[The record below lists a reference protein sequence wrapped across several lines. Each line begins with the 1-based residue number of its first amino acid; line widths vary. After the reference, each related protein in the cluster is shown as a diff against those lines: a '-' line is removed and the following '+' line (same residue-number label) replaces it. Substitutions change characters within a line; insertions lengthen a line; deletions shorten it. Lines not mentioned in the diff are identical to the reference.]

1 MIAGYDLWFWTML
14 VLGGLSFLICLVQFL
29 RGREPD
35 DFSQGSVLV
44 LEAFLVV
51 YLIGSIVM
59 QIVTD
64 GPGGSAVEYYGYLLT
79 AMLIPAGTFIWS
91 LSERTRWSTLMLA
104 VTGPILVVMVQRM
117 NMLWYYYTS

>member
-1 MIAGYDLWFWTML
+1 MIAGYDLWFWIAL
-14 VLGGLSFLICLVQFL
+14 VLGLLSALVCLVQFL
-29 RGREPD
+29 RGKVPD

-64 GPGGSAVEYYGYLLT
+64 GPSGDAWEYYGYLLT
-79 AMLIPAGTFIWS
+79 AMLIPAGTFVWS
-91 LSERTRWSTLMLA
+91 LTERTRWSTLMLA
-104 VTGPILVVMVQRM
+104 VAGPIILVMVQRM
-117 NMLWYYYTS
+117 NVLWYYY